1 MKVFTSMVMKKMMTL
16 FTVII
21 FFNMNFFL
29 AEVEALQL
37 LKNRK
42 MMENI
47 AKLVAGAA
55 NEEEKDIAGCCSEE
69 GNSATSEIDL
79 LLTHHIHP
87 ETFSVTAL
95 NKVHWISSNTKLL
108 TRSKEL
114 VCPPPEA

>member
-1 MKVFTSMVMKKMMTL
+1 MKVFTNMVMKKMMTL

-55 NEEEKDIAGCCSEE
+55 NEEEKDIAGASSEE
-69 GNSATSEIDL
+69 GTNTLSEIDL
-79 LLTHHIHP
+79 LLMHHIHP
-87 ETFSVTAL
+87 ETFIVVAL
-95 NKVHWISSNTKLL
+95 HKVHWISSNTKLL
-108 TRSKEL
+108 TRSNEL

>member
-1 MKVFTSMVMKKMMTL
+1 MKVFANMVMKKIMTL

-21 FFNMNFFL
+21 FFL

-37 LKNRK
+37 VQNRK

-55 NEEEKDIAGCCSEE
+55 NEEEKDIAGSCSEE
-69 GNSATSEIDL
+69 GNPVSSEIDL

-87 ETFSVTAL
+87 ETFTVVAL

-114 VCPPPEA
+114 FCPPPEA

>member
-1 MKVFTSMVMKKMMTL
+1 MKVFTNMVMKKMMTL

-55 NEEEKDIAGCCSEE
+55 NEEEKDIAGSCSEE
-69 GNSATSEIDL
+69 GNTITSELDL
-79 LLTHHIHP
+79 LLTQHIHP
-87 ETFSVTAL
+87 ETFSVVTFH
-95 NKVHWISSNTKLL
+95 KVHWISSNNKLL

-114 VCPPPEA
+114 FCPPPEA